1 MEFHH
6 VFWPQLLYYTP
17 EIPLCPI
24 QMQKPMAG
32 GNKCEPHKWENTEIP
47 KVWSDRSSLVIFCV
61 RVAPEL
67 VMNCSSCKEENENP
81 G

>member
-47 KVWSDRSSLVIFCV
+47 QV
-61 RVAPEL
+61 
-67 VMNCSSCKEENENP
+67 
-81 G
+81 